1 MWRGSWKR
9 SLKNEPSLWKN
20 IKFYSLC
27 RKFSEAFQ
35 KIFSRTLHLWLASVF
50 LMDFRNWALRFFN
63 SKNFFQILLDL
74 IIPWCIYW
82 CMYYSKYILLKKT
95 QNYCIRSCF
104 TLAITDITKY
114 FWIIIL
120 VLRITC
126 LRGKFGIILP
136 SSLFWNFP
144 KISRINM
151 WFLVNH
157 MWQALKE
164 HTRVRITQKT
174 INQYQQI

>member
-82 CMYYSKYILLKKT
+82 CMYYSKYILLKKNAELLHPLMFHACYYWYH
-95 QNYCIRSCF
+95 QVFLNNYIS
-104 TLAITDITKY
+104 TK
-114 FWIIIL
+114 
-120 VLRITC
+120 
-126 LRGKFGIILP
+126 
-136 SSLFWNFP
+136 
-144 KISRINM
+144 
-151 WFLVNH
+151 NH
-157 MWQALKE
+157 MFKREIWDNFTEFTFLKFSQNFTNK
-164 HTRVRITQKT
+164 HVIPG
-174 INQYQQI
+174 